1 MQIQRKSSLGFPREN
16 RAPAHGTVA
25 PGGPGVQYLPL
36 TPVGG
41 DAMAGVF
48 ITGFSTGLGLIA
60 AQLLLELGHRVVVHG
75 RNPERADATLASV
88 PGADAAVVGDLSS
101 IRGMRSV
108 ADQVNALG
116 RFDAVIHN
124 AGIGYRESRRVET
137 EDGLPQLF
145 ATNTLAPYVL
155 TALIHKPKRLV
166 YLSSGMHRGANL
178 NLDDLTW
185 VKRPWRG
192 AEAYAETKLH
202 DVLIAFG
209 VARRWPDV
217 LSNAL
222 EPGWVAT
229 RMGALALRMIWTG
242 TERDLRLAVAM
253 TSCDGQCVLPA
264 ASEANPA
271 SQREGLRSIL
281 ELPSPIRASCSLADD
296 VTQRPVSWRCFFTAY
311 APTASSPQRW
321 IIAGI
326 DWLRETISHRRS
338 RTG

>member
-1 MQIQRKSSLGFPREN
+1 
-16 RAPAHGTVA
+16 
-25 PGGPGVQYLPL
+25 
-36 TPVGG
+36 
-41 DAMAGVF
+41 MARVF
-48 ITGFSTGLGLIA
+48 ITGSSTGLGLMA

-75 RNPERADATLASV
+75 RNPERAGATLETV

-145 ATNTLAPYVL
+145 ATTTLAPYVL

-192 AEAYAETKLH
+192 ADAYAATKLH

-217 LSNAL
+217 LSNAV

-229 RMGALALRMIWTG
+229 RMGGPGAPD
-242 TERDLRLAVAM
+242 DLDAGHRTQVWLAV
-253 TSCDGQCVLPA
+253 SEDPA
-264 ASEANPA
+264 AMVSARYFYHLQPRKPNPV
-271 SQREGLRSIL
+271 SQREELQDQLL
-281 ELPSPIRASCSLADD
+281 EACHRLS
-296 VTQRPVSWRCFFTAY
+296 
-311 APTASSPQRW
+311 
-321 IIAGI
+321 GI
-326 DWLRETISHRRS
+326 VQPA
-338 RTG
+338 

>member
-1 MQIQRKSSLGFPREN
+1 
-16 RAPAHGTVA
+16 
-25 PGGPGVQYLPL
+25 
-36 TPVGG
+36 
-41 DAMAGVF
+41 MARVF
-48 ITGFSTGLGLIA
+48 ITGSSTGLGLMA

-88 PGADAAVVGDLSS
+88 PGADGAVVGDLSS

-178 NLDDLTW
+178 HLDDLTW

-192 AEAYAETKLH
+192 ADAYAETKLH

-217 LSNAL
+217 LCNAL

-229 RMGALALRMIWTG
+229 RMGGPGASD
-242 TERDLRLAVAM
+242 DLDAGHRTQVWLAV
-253 TSCDGQCVLPA
+253 SEDPA
-264 ASEANPA
+264 AMVRARYFYHLQPRNPNPA
-271 SQREGLRSIL
+271 SQREELQDQLL
-281 ELPSPIRASCSLADD
+281 EACYHLSGIVLP
-296 VTQRPVSWRCFFTAY
+296 
-311 APTASSPQRW
+311 
-321 IIAGI
+321 G
-326 DWLRETISHRRS
+326 
-338 RTG
+338 